1 MMLLAMKYIILTFI
15 TFFIFGTY
23 YKPATSNAE
32 PNNLHIKNARID
44 KLKNNKIFLDNTY
57 YEDSSFHNK
66 NVLNETTFTKDY
78 FEDRFNNASL
88 KGNNKT
94 YENTIIIDS
103 YGKVYDC
110 NYNGYCNPAKQN

>member
-1 MMLLAMKYIILTFI
+1 M
-15 TFFIFGTY
+15 FGTY
-23 YKPATSNAE
+23 YSQATSNAE
-32 PNNLHIKNARID
+32 VNNLNIKNARID

-66 NVLNETTFTKDY
+66 NFLNGTSFTTDFFD
-78 FEDRFNNASL
+78 DRFNNAPL
-88 KGNNKT
+88 KGNNKK

-110 NYNGYCNPAKQN
+110 NHNGYCNPAKQN